1 MLRGLPAACV
11 VWRPV
16 YCAQI
21 ASLPQSGGGGP
32 AFFVV
37 DAFDG
42 NTSGPV
48 LAILVCSPSPA
59 SEAGIGCPH
68 PLC

>member
-1 MLRGLPAACV
+1 MLRGLPAAWV

-21 ASLPQSGGGGP
+21 ASLPQSGSGGP

-42 NTSGPV
+42 NTSGPGAGNTGL
-48 LAILVCSPSPA
+48 LAVS
-59 SEAGIGCPH
+59 G
-68 PLC
+68 